1 MEEKLIQ
8 YVWQLRL
15 FPTDGLKTVDG
26 EDVENFAIT
35 KTGNLKATDPDSTS
49 SFRSETWFADNTGFD
64 FKDVWTIEE
73 GNLPTLRFLI
83 K

>member
-1 MEEKLIQ
+1 M
-8 YVWQLRL
+8 VSV
-15 FPTDGLKTVDG
+15 VDG

-49 SFRSETWFADNTGFD
+49 SFRSETWFTDNTGFD
-64 FKDVWTIEE
+64 FKDVWTIED